1 MQARVAILPVDETSG
16 AGLAQSDALARRTRI
31 AEAIQASGGQVVEL
45 QEANAVVWLMVT
57 DSAPLVD
64 ALQTYPSVEWVQLPW
79 AGVETFVDEGLFQSD
94 VRFTSAKGAFGPMVA
109 ENVVM
114 HVLVALRN
122 GVTQAR
128 TPRWCPLEPV
138 ALAGKRVTILG
149 AGGIAVH
156 VAKLL
161 KQFDCKVTVVRRTDA
176 VLANADITVT
186 TDALDRV
193 LPSTDVL
200 VVALPLTPDTAGMIA
215 ERELNL
221 MPRGS
226 VLVNVARGAH
236 VVTSDL
242 VEALRSGQIGAAGL
256 DVTDPEPLPDDHELW
271 SMNNVFV
278 TSHRANSA
286 EEATS
291 CLVERIK
298 VNVTRFQD
306 GRPLDGEVDRV
317 SGY

>member
-1 MQARVAILPVDETSG
+1 
-16 AGLAQSDALARRTRI
+16 
-31 AEAIQASGGQVVEL
+31 
-45 QEANAVVWLMVT
+45 MVT
-57 DSAPLVD
+57 DSAPLIDV
-64 ALQTYPSVEWVQLPW
+64 LQTYPDVDWVQLPW
-79 AGVETFVDEGLFQSD
+79 AGVETFAEEGLFQLD
-94 VRFTSAKGAFGPMVA
+94 ARFTSAKGAFGPMIA

-114 HVLVALRN
+114 HILVALRN

-128 TPRWCPLEPV
+128 TLQWCPLEPI

-149 AGGIAVH
+149 AGGIADH
-156 VAKLL
+156 ATRLL
-161 KQFDCKVTVVRRTDA
+161 KQFGCKVTVVRRTDA
-176 VLANADITVT
+176 VFANADVTVT
-186 TDALDRV
+186 TEALDRV

-200 VVALPLTPDTAGMIA
+200 VVALPLTPDTTGMITK
-215 ERELNL
+215 RELDL

-226 VLVNVARGAH
+226 VVVNVARGAH

-242 VEALRSGQIGAAGL
+242 VDALRSGHIGAAGL

-271 SMNNVFV
+271 SMNNVFI

-286 EEATS
+286 EVATS

-298 VNVTRFQD
+298 ENVARFQD
-306 GRPLDGEVDRV
+306 GRPLDGQVDRV